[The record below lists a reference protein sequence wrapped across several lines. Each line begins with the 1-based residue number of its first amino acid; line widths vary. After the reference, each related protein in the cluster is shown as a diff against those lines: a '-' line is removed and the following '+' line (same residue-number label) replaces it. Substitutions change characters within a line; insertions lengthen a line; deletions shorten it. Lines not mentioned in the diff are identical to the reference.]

1 MQGTQ
6 MGPGGISLFRR
17 VRGVLQPSAPGL
29 RFRAAGSTPKRD
41 RDLELCPYLRSTSYC
56 KLL

>member
-29 RFRAAGSTPKRD
+29 CFRAAGSTPERD
-41 RDLELCPYLRSTSYC
+41 RDLELCPY
-56 KLL
+56 